1 MKSMSQQQELYNKAM
16 ESGGALEEANAVK
29 AESIDGKLNKLSNT
43 TKQMWSSFIN
53 SDMLKGGIDG
63 LTILIEK
70 FGNLPTIIGLATTA
84 LIAFKGKAIATLL
97 TSLPAMISQIV
108 AYQTALGATSTA
120 TALLSHSM
128 NSLKMAFMSNPFG
141 IIAVA
146 LTTVIAYL
154 AMAKTS
160 TDRLKESFEEFDKS
174 KEDMSEV
181 TQGEDLVKQYQE
193 IEKKINSNTLSTDEM
208 VSSKKELKSIQEQLA
223 KQFPDLISGYD
234 KEGNAIVTN
243 LDKVNKKIGETK
255 ESTMSRLSGSLT
267 TSLNE
272 FQKNIPDN
280 FKGLSGLKEAWKTTV
295 TDFDLSEEA
304 KELRAKFLLDKDTLE
319 FNYDSAGLYK
329 YFKELDKVQKLE
341 DGQLGLNTE
350 QRKEFNELS
359 DSLKTYNSE
368 LEQYRSYLKEDEL
381 KEKLK
386 GKKYFNFDT
395 GEFEDAYEYFQKN
408 KDSEEELTKA
418 TEGLTDAQK
427 DLSESSETLK
437 KQIENL
443 ADAFSNLTSE
453 IDIIDKVI
461 EEMQKYGGI
470 TSSTYA
476 TLLKDHPE
484 VIKALMKEGDT
495 IQNLTELREKDV
507 EKQKK
512 AQEDAINN
520 ILNTNFDES
529 GKPVPKVDTSA
540 QEAEKQKSEET
551 KTVVQ
556 QAESEKQQAYED
568 TKNQELKAIAE
579 TESMFENYN
588 VLKQNSDIDLNN
600 TIRTNSSNT
609 TNELKG
615 NYQTDAGNFENAEQA
630 KRQSLMN
637 TQKAMLES
645 AVKSD
650 SMYDRYEKMK
660 ALQSIEG
667 IENADMTK
675 QNNGYTKQLE
685 EAGFVYNGGEWVLKG
700 SKQKTDEGKK
710 TVDDLQKK
718 LDEINEKYK
727 NSSPTLINNKEA
739 SEIDEA
745 LKNKEK
751 DYSVEDVED
760 LTDAYHDLNNAI
772 TLVEAK
778 LKQLQARYE
787 NLYGKSK
794 AQAMQEQVDIL
805 RQQLDLHSQMESK
818 INSELAKQ
826 RSELA
831 SQGVTFDS
839 SGMISNY
846 NEILTSLRNQA
857 NAIQTVDEN
866 SKKAKENAKTNLTDL
881 QKKMNDYN
889 NTITKDLEEQKT
901 TWLELQNQIKETY
914 KTMEKMVTDGESKV
928 TDVIKSEIDKRK
940 EKEKEAVEEELKQ
953 IDKVKEAL
961 QDQWDTDDYED
972 QLQEAQDKVM
982 EYEEKIR
989 EAIKNGDM
997 NSLTDLK
1004 KEQQDALKELNDT
1017 VKQHERDMINN
1028 EMDDQSDALNKKSEE
1043 IDKKYEEMEKS
1054 ENLTKMVTE
1063 ALQTGFFKINDEVI
1077 SLSSAMSDF
1086 VKEST
1091 VGIGTIN
1098 QTTRELNQTL
1108 ADTLAML
1115 NQLGGYNGLTN
1126 LLPNVPYQMLANNTG
1141 TIDRNTVFT
1150 NNGNNTRSISIK
1162 LGDMYVNGNLDN
1174 VTLEDVNNTISK
1186 RFKEV
1191 VGNYIS

>member
-29 AESIDGKLNKLSNT
+29 AESIDGKLNKLNNT
-43 TKQMWSSFIN
+43 MKQMWSSFIK
-53 SDMLKGGIDG
+53 SDMIKGAVDG
-63 LTILIEK
+63 LTTLIEK
-70 FGNLPTIIGLATTA
+70 FGKLSTILAVVTTAFLVFKGKALLTGTKAIAGYISSLVSLVSTEGLVATATSELGVAFNSLGKVIASNPLGVVAVVLTTIIGLVN
-84 LIAFKGKAIATLL
+84 
-97 TSLPAMISQIV
+97 SLPTSIEKLNEISESVEKTKQSLET
-108 AYQTALGATSTA
+108 YQ
-120 TALLSHSM
+120 
-128 NSLKMAFMSNPFG
+128 NNE
-141 IIAVA
+141 
-146 LTTVIAYL
+146 
-154 AMAKTS
+154 KT
-160 TDRLKESFEEFDKS
+160 L
-174 KEDMSEV
+174 
-181 TQGEDLVKQYQE
+181 KQYDNLQQ
-193 IEKKINSNTLSTDEM
+193 KIDSGKLSTEEATEA
-208 VSSKKELKSIQEQLA
+208 KKELVSIQKELA
-223 KQFPDLISGYD
+223 KQFPELVNGYNE
-234 KEGNAIVTN
+234 EGDAIVTN
-243 LDKVNKKIGETK
+243 TDKVREKIKAQK
-255 ESTMSRLSGSLT
+255 ELALAELNSDYKNAQKVLNSKYTTGFWDKINLSGRPYGT
-267 TSLNE
+267 DPDDKRLNE
-272 FQKNIPDN
+272 ISSQDNNVNTSAIEEYQYYLELKKEGIQLNDKQTERYEGLEKVVLEYSNIVQQIYNTTKDISAV
-280 FKGLSGLKEAWKTTV
+280 KGMKI
-295 TDFDLSEEA
+295 FDTNT
-304 KELRAKFLLDKDTLE
+304 KELRDAVE
-319 FNYDSAGLYK
+319 
-329 YFKELDKVQKLE
+329 YFKEMEQKAKGTREEIQKGLIDSWTKEIEAKYSKTTYDDSKSDFTQSIDEIEKIQKIINEIGNSKKFDDNTLKSMVEMFPELANHLDDVSYCIDFMNEKIKGHGEEQKTAYQNMMENSE
-341 DGQLGLNTE
+341 DYFKTNIKDTE
-350 QRKEFNELS
+350 QWKNFTDSCYQLLENSDNDYYKQVASDMQNNFNNCK
-359 DSLKTYNSE
+359 SLAEAK
-368 LEQYRSYLKEDEL
+368 
-381 KEKLK
+381 
-386 GKKYFNFDT
+386 
-395 GEFEDAYEYFQKN
+395 
-408 KDSEEELTKA
+408 
-418 TEGLTDAQK
+418 
-427 DLSESSETLK
+427 
-437 KQIENL
+437 
-443 ADAFSNLTSE
+443 
-453 IDIIDKVI
+453 
-461 EEMQKYGGI
+461 
-470 TSSTYA
+470 
-476 TLLKDHPE
+476 
-484 VIKALMKEGDT
+484 
-495 IQNLTELREKDV
+495 KDV
-507 EKQKK
+507 ELACIKILANAWTEYYKTIYDINQQ
-512 AQEDAINN
+512 QED
-520 ILNTNFDES
+520 
-529 GKPVPKVDTSA
+529 
-540 QEAEKQKSEET
+540 
-551 KTVVQ
+551 
-556 QAESEKQQAYED
+556 
-568 TKNQELKAIAE
+568 
-579 TESMFENYN
+579 
-588 VLKQNSDIDLNN
+588 
-600 TIRTNSSNT
+600 
-609 TNELKG
+609 
-615 NYQTDAGNFENAEQA
+615 
-630 KRQSLMN
+630 
-637 TQKAMLES
+637 
-645 AVKSD
+645 
-650 SMYDRYEKMK
+650 KMK
-660 ALQSIEG
+660 E
-667 IENADMTK
+667 K
-675 QNNGYTKQLE
+675 LE
-685 EAGFVYNGGEWVLKG
+685 EAGVKDGVAVSGDYIAYGSDAYDKHVNGGTAYGAEG
-700 SKQKTDEGKK
+700 STTTGTAGERNNAGKK
-710 TVDDLQKK
+710 VSDAYSQYADELNKK
-718 LDEINEKYK
+718 LKELEDGFNVDMPDFIGTIGSNITDNKD
-727 NSSPTLINNKEA
+727 SSK
-739 SEIDEA
+739 S
-745 LKNKEK
+745 KEK

-889 NTITKDLEEQKT
+889 STITKDLEEQKT

-1017 VKQHERDMINN
+1017 VKQHERDMIND
-1028 EMDDQSDALNKKSEE
+1028 EIDDQSDALNKKSEE

-1150 NNGNNTRSISIK
+1150 DSGNNTRSISIK

>member
-29 AESIDGKLNKLSNT
+29 AESIDGKLNKLNNT
-43 TKQMWSSFIN
+43 MKQMWSSFIN
-53 SDMLKGGIDG
+53 SDMLKGAIDG
-63 LTILIEK
+63 LTTLIEK

-84 LIAFKGKAIATLL
+84 LLVFKGKAITTFL

-193 IEKKINSNTLSTDEM
+193 LEEKINSNALSTDEM
-208 VSSKKELKSIQEQLA
+208 INSKKELKSIQEQLA

-255 ESTMSRLSGSLT
+255 EHAMSKLSDSLT

-272 FQKNIPDN
+272 FNGDYSQA
-280 FKGLSGLKEAWKTTV
+280 SSLKDRFLPTGGYNSLFPSKDEAELRKKYLLQDGKY
-295 TDFDLSEEA
+295 DFDAS
-304 KELRAKFLLDKDTLE
+304 
-319 FNYDSAGLYK
+319 GLYK
-329 YFKELDKVQKLE
+329 YYTELKKVQKLE
-341 DGQLGLNTE
+341 DGQLGLTTK
-350 QRKEFNELS
+350 QLKEYNELH
-359 DSLKTYNSE
+359 DSLGTYNEE
-368 LEQYRSYLKEDEL
+368 LGEYKSYLKEDEL

-408 KDSEEELTKA
+408 KDNEEDLTKA
-418 TEGLTDAQK
+418 TEDLADAQK
-427 DLSESSETLK
+427 DLEQSSETLK
-437 KQIENL
+437 KQIEDL
-443 ADAFSNLTSE
+443 ADTFSNLTSE

-520 ILNTNFDES
+520 ILNTDFDES
-529 GKPVPKVDTSA
+529 GKPVPKVDTST

-551 KTVVQ
+551 KTIVQ

-579 TESMFENYN
+579 TENMFENYN

-650 SMYDRYEKMK
+650 NMYDRYEKMK

-739 SEIDEA
+739 SEIDET

-805 RQQLDLHSQMESK
+805 KQQLDLHSQMESK

-889 NTITKDLEEQKT
+889 STITKDLEEQKT

-1017 VKQHERDMINN
+1017 VKQHERDMIND
-1028 EMDDQSDALNKKSEE
+1028 EIDDQSDALNKKSEE

-1091 VGIGTIN
+1091 IGIGTIN

-1126 LLPNVPYQMLANNTG
+1126 LLPNVPYQMLANSAG

-1150 NNGNNTRSISIK
+1150 DSGNNTRSISIK

>member
-29 AESIDGKLNKLSNT
+29 AESIDGKLNKLNNT
-43 TKQMWSSFIN
+43 MKQMWSSFIN
-53 SDMLKGGIDG
+53 SDMLKGAIDG
-63 LTILIEK
+63 LTTLIEK

-84 LIAFKGKAIATLL
+84 LLVFKGKAITTFL
-97 TSLPAMISQIV
+97 TSLPAMITQIV
-108 AYQTALGATSTA
+108 ASQVALGATSTA
-120 TALLSHSM
+120 TALLAHSM

-141 IIAVA
+141 LLGIA
-146 LTTVIAYL
+146 IGL
-154 AMAKTS
+154 AVTQISMLKTS
-160 TDRLKESFEEFDKS
+160 LDEVAEGIDKMKEST
-174 KEDMSEV
+174 SELK
-181 TQGEDLVKQYQE
+181 TISDQESLAKQYESLQNKLKNE
-193 IEKKINSNTLSTDEM
+193 NLSTEEA
-208 VSSKKELKSIQEQLA
+208 VEVKKELLSVQEQLA
-223 KQFPDLISGYD
+223 KQFPNLVSGFD

-243 LDKVNKKIGETK
+243 LDKVNKVI
-255 ESTMSRLSGSLT
+255 
-267 TSLNE
+267 
-272 FQKNIPDN
+272 
-280 FKGLSGLKEAWKTTV
+280 
-295 TDFDLSEEA
+295 EEA
-304 KELRAKFLLDKDTLE
+304 KKKAL
-319 FNYDSAGLYK
+319 
-329 YFKELDKVQKLE
+329 V
-341 DGQLGLNTE
+341 
-350 QRKEFNELS
+350 
-359 DSLKTYNSE
+359 SLKDGYKTTIKGIESEYVGNSWTDKLGEWIDGGEKGVKSWIKHPLLKYNKEIVE
-368 LEQYRSYLKEDEL
+368 LFDKTPKNANLVEMYQYYSKIGIDNLTDKQSKDFTNI

-386 GKKYFNFDT
+386 DFNSQVETIYNTTKDLNELKGLKYFNVET
-395 GEFEDAYEYFQKN
+395 GELVDAEEYFKEM
-408 KDSEEELTKA
+408 SEKVDENTKSLEDNA
-418 TEGLTDAQK
+418 DAQR

-507 EKQKK
+507 KKQKK

-520 ILNTNFDES
+520 ILNTDFDES
-529 GKPVPKVDTSA
+529 GKPVPKVDTST

-551 KTVVQ
+551 KAVVQ

-630 KRQSLMN
+630 KRQSLIN

-650 SMYDRYEKMK
+650 NMYDRYKKMK

-739 SEIDEA
+739 SEIDET

-751 DYSVEDVED
+751 DYSAKDYLVEDVED

-772 TLVEAK
+772 TLIEAK

-866 SKKAKENAKTNLTDL
+866 SKKAKEDSIKSLKDL
-881 QKKMNDYN
+881 KSKMDDYN
-889 NTITKDLEEQKT
+889 SSITKDLEEQKT

-1017 VKQHERDMINN
+1017 VKQHERDMIND

-1150 NNGNNTRSISIK
+1150 DSGNNTRSISIK

>member
-16 ESGGALEEANAVK
+16 ESGGALEEANSVK
-29 AESIDGKLNKLSNT
+29 AESLEGKINKLSNT

-84 LIAFKGKAIATLL
+84 LIAFKGKAIATFL

-128 NSLKMAFMSNPFG
+128 NSLKAVFMSNPFG
-141 IIAVA
+141 IIA
-146 LTTVIAYL
+146 IAITAFITYMT
-154 AMAKTS
+154 MAKS
-160 TDRLKESFEEFDKS
+160 TTDKLKESFEEFDKS
-174 KEDMSEV
+174 KEDMNKV

-193 IEKKINSNTLSTDEM
+193 LEEKINSNTLSTDEM
-208 VSSKKELKSIQEQLA
+208 ISSKKELKSIQEQLA
-223 KQFPDLISGYD
+223 KQFPDLVSGYD

-243 LDKVNKKIGETK
+243 LEKVNKKIGETK
-255 ESTMSRLSGSLT
+255 ENVLSNLSGSLT
-267 TSLNE
+267 TSLSE
-272 FQKNIPDN
+272 FNGDYFGDSFAGSIQRKLSQIRMNKNKDEYEEQYELEKKYLN
-280 FKGLSGLKEAWKTTV
+280 LDEGLK
-295 TDFDLSEEA
+295 
-304 KELRAKFLLDKDTLE
+304 
-319 FNYDSAGLYK
+319 FNSSDLYK
-329 YFKELDKVQKLE
+329 YYVELDKVQKLE
-341 DGQLGLNTE
+341 DGQIGLNKE
-350 QRKEFNELS
+350 QREEFKELRN
-359 DSLKTYNSE
+359 SLETYNEE
-368 LEQYRSYLKEDEL
+368 LGEYKSYLKEDEL
-381 KEKLK
+381 EEKLK

-408 KDSEEELTKA
+408 KDSEEDLTKA
-418 TEGLTDAQK
+418 TEDLADAQK

-437 KQIENL
+437 KQIEDL

-551 KTVVQ
+551 KAVVQ
-556 QAESEKQQAYED
+556 QTESEKQQAYED

-650 SMYDRYEKMK
+650 NMYDRYEKMK

-805 RQQLDLHSQMESK
+805 KQQLDLHSQMESK

-928 TDVIKSEIDKRK
+928 TDVIKNEIDKRK

-1017 VKQHERDMINN
+1017 VKQHERDMIND
-1028 EMDDQSDALNKKSEE
+1028 EIDDQSDALNKKSEE

-1126 LLPNVPYQMLANNTG
+1126 LLPNVPYQMLANSTG
-1141 TIDRNTVFT
+1141 TIDRNTIFT